1 MMTIG
6 IETSG
11 QVGSVAVCEDGK
23 VLAEKY
29 FEKGMRHGREL
40 LPSLKTMF
48 QELGWSTEKVDLIAV
63 SQGPGSYTGLRVG
76 ITCAKTLAYA
86 LKRPLVPV
94 PTMDVLAENVP
105 PGDVAICPIL
115 DARRNQV
122 YACIYKPG
130 GRAPGYKVGASSLAL
145 GLWHKVSD
153 YLVITPKELV
163 GILPSP
169 VLVFGDGAFLYR
181 DIFLQEGIIF
191 GSEEMGIPAARVVA
205 RLGAEAFRR
214 GTSCDPVQLQP
225 LYLRKSEA
233 EEKWKAPKRT

>member
-11 QVGSVAVCEDGK
+11 QVGSVAVCEDDR
-23 VLAEKY
+23 VLGERY

-40 LPSLKTMF
+40 LPSLEAMF
-48 QELGWSTEKVDLIAV
+48 QELGWSTEGVGLIAV

-86 LKRPLVPV
+86 LKKPLVPV
-94 PTMDVLAENVP
+94 PTLDVLAENAP

-115 DARRNQV
+115 DARRSQV

-130 GRAPGYKVGASSLAL
+130 GGGAPGYEKEAPLSLSRHKASN
-145 GLWHKVSD
+145 
-153 YLVITPKELV
+153 YLVIAPKELV
-163 GILPSP
+163 NILPRP
-169 VLVFGDGAFLYR
+169 VLVFGDGAFLYK
-181 DIFLQEGIIF
+181 DVFLQEGIIF
-191 GSEEMGIPAARVVA
+191 GSEEMGIPAARIVA
-205 RLGAEAFRR
+205 QLGLEAFKR
-214 GTSCDPVQLQP
+214 GISCDPVQLQP